1 MSENK
6 ITKAIINCQIV
17 LEQGILWDAVLLL
30 SDDRIAAYGPAR
42 ETEIPEGAEI
52 IDANG
57 KYVGPGLVDIHVH
70 GGGGTDTYIDPQTAE
85 NHFLRH
91 GETTILATPPYE
103 LNREGFLNAI
113 RTVKEY
119 LPKAKTIKG
128 FNFEG
133 PYTNPNYGSHSYA
146 NPWRKPISED
156 DFKPIVDEAGELAV
170 IWSIAPELEGLTPF
184 LEYARKVNPKTIFSV
199 GHSEATPAEIRA
211 LGKYKPHLTTHTM
224 NAMGRR
230 DVYGGTRS
238 YGPDEYILKESDVYA
253 EMISDSMAIHVR
265 PEMQRF
271 ILAGKGIDK
280 TILITDSTYYENDP
294 PEQFKHIDDLNF
306 DERGGLSGSKM
317 TLEQACRN
325 IMAHTSCG
333 ICEAFLMASRN
344 PARLIGL
351 GDEIGTIEVG
361 KTADLIIV
369 DDRFNID
376 TVILRGEIC
385 KF

>member
-1 MSENK
+1 MLEK
-6 ITKAIINCQIV
+6 KVAKAITNCQIV
-17 LEQGILWDAVLLL
+17 LEQGILWDSVLLIEN
-30 SDDRIAAYGPAR
+30 DKIAGYGKMGD
-42 ETEIPEGAEI
+42 TKIPEYAEI
-52 IDANG
+52 IDAEG

-70 GGGGTDTYIDPQTAE
+70 GGGGVDTYTDPEKAE

-103 LNREGFLNAI
+103 LDRDGFLNAI

-133 PYTNPNYGSHSYA
+133 PYTNPKYGAYSYA
-146 NPWRKPISED
+146 NPWRKPISEE
-156 DFKPIVDEAGELAV
+156 DFKPIVDEAGNFAI
-170 IWSIAPELEGLTPF
+170 IWSIAPELEGLIPF

-199 GHSEATPAEIRA
+199 GHSEATPQEIRA
-211 LGKYKPHLTTHTM
+211 LGKYRPRLTTHTM
-224 NAMGRR
+224 NAMGRKE
-230 DVYGGTRS
+230 VYGGTRS

-253 EMISDSMAIHVR
+253 EVISDSMAIHVR

-271 ILAGKGIDK
+271 ILRGKGIDR

-294 PEQFKHIDDLNF
+294 PEQFKNIDDLNF
-306 DERGGLSGSKM
+306 DQRGGISGSKM

-325 IMAHTSCG
+325 IMTHTSCG

-351 GDEIGTIEVG
+351 DDEIGTIEVG
-361 KTADLIIV
+361 KAADLIIV
-369 DDRFNID
+369 DDRFNVKK
-376 TVILRGEIC
+376 VILGGEIC
-385 KF
+385 NF

>member
-1 MSENK
+1 M
-6 ITKAIINCQIV
+6 
-17 LEQGILWDAVLLL
+17 
-30 SDDRIAAYGPAR
+30 
-42 ETEIPEGAEI
+42 
-52 IDANG
+52 
-57 KYVGPGLVDIHVH
+57 
-70 GGGGTDTYIDPQTAE
+70 
-85 NHFLRH
+85 
-91 GETTILATPPYE
+91 
-103 LNREGFLNAI
+103 I
-113 RTVKEY
+113 R
-119 LPKAKTIKG
+119 
-128 FNFEG
+128 
-133 PYTNPNYGSHSYA
+133 
-146 NPWRKPISED
+146 
-156 DFKPIVDEAGELAV
+156 
-170 IWSIAPELEGLTPF
+170 
-184 LEYARKVNPKTIFSV
+184 
-199 GHSEATPAEIRA
+199 
-211 LGKYKPHLTTHTM
+211 
-224 NAMGRR
+224 
-230 DVYGGTRS
+230 
-238 YGPDEYILKESDVYA
+238 
-253 EMISDSMAIHVR
+253 DSMAIHVR

-361 KTADLIIV
+361 KAADLIIV